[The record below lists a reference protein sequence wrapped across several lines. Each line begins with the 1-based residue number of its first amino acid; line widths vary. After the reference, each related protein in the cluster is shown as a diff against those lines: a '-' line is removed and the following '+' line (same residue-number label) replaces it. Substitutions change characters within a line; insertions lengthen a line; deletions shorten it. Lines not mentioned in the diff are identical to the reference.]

1 LDGKTPRY
9 ALMIDEINDVLN
21 YTPANY
27 QSSRSSGM
35 ALINKIENVI
45 ERIYARPNTP
55 DCLFFDIN
63 KLTDIDALMKK
74 VS

>member
-1 LDGKTPRY
+1 MRLVIKIAAKLISG
-9 ALMIDEINDVLN
+9 
-21 YTPANY
+21 
-27 QSSRSSGM
+27 GM

-45 ERIYARPNTP
+45 ERIYARPNAP
-55 DCLFFDIN
+55 DCLFIDIN